1 MKPDTTASPHMASTM
16 RLKQRV
22 AAILSLLSV
31 RKFLAFAGRGRW
43 KKGAEKKGKSAGL
56 RTTVESLRTI
66 LLCLKLAYAVC
77 GALHASCPRIIDRGV
92 REGGI
97 SGGWHGHGRWPSRQ
111 GGSEGRG
118 RARACCL
125 WRPGPRRRMLPPWR
139 RALYRTPPGRGAR
152 ARGCLRASRT
162 RVAVCTH
169 VPSCTRVQS
178 ALRLC
183 GDGGARELPVMR
195 ACLSPSKMRSRPA
208 RAEESASARGG
219 VCRARAHA
227 GQRGCCPRP
236 PTRPLA
242 WRFVLRSP
250 CPRIAA
256 RAVIDAA
263 HAAIEA
269 ESTPVSEQHRHGMDS
284 LDLGREEPRLLF
296 RETDARV
303 TSDCVAACSAHEG
316 PEHSSAAAR

>member
-1 MKPDTTASPHMASTM
+1 MASTM

-31 RKFLAFAGRGRW
+31 VRKFLLLREEFGRDGVEKNGRFLQGSVLLL
-43 KKGAEKKGKSAGL
+43 KACQRFCSA
-56 RTTVESLRTI
+56 
-66 LLCLKLAYAVC
+66 LKDTYAVC
-77 GALHASCPRIIDRGV
+77 GVLHASCPWIIDRGV

-97 SGGWHGHGRWPSRQ
+97 SGGWHSHGRWPSRQ
-111 GGSEGRG
+111 GGSERRG
-118 RARACCL
+118 RARACYL
-125 WRPGPRRRMLPPWR
+125 GRPGPRRRMLPLWR
-139 RALYRTPPGRGAR
+139 RALYRAPPGRGAR
-152 ARGCLRASRT
+152 ARGFLRASRT

-178 ALRLC
+178 TLRLC
-183 GDGGARELPVMR
+183 GDGGGRELPVMR
-195 ACLSPSKMRSRPA
+195 ACLSPSKMLSRPA

-219 VCRARAHA
+219 VCRACAHA

-236 PTRPLA
+236 PSRPPA
-242 WRFVLRSP
+242 WHFVLRSP

-256 RAVIDAA
+256 RAATDAA

-284 LDLGREEPRLLF
+284 LGLGREESRG
-296 RETDARV
+296 
-303 TSDCVAACSAHEG
+303 C
-316 PEHSSAAAR
+316 SSAKLMPA